1 MATVRSDLERSDLI
15 EETIKLVRGEKEAQ
29 GLIWDQTLWCSEL
42 DCGTAFCVAGSVAH
56 HAGYVP
62 TAHSD
67 TYWKRPRGIVDHHI
81 QDLGQDLLG
90 LEDDESTWLFG
101 HVRTKREVLG
111 ALRRL
116 SAGKTITGSHRTNA
130 TRATSPSEPFKVL
143 GREVDT
149 QRQPAPRNTSRNT
162 PRNTSKGNTR

>member
-29 GLIWDQTLWCSEL
+29 GLIWYQGWWRSEL
-42 DCGTAFCVAGSVAH
+42 DYGTSFCVAGSVAH

-62 TAHSD
+62 LEDSGIH
-67 TYWKRPRGIVDHHI
+67 WKRPRGIVDHHI
-81 QDLGQDLLG
+81 VELGQDLLG
-90 LEDDESTWLFG
+90 LGRDESTWLFG

-116 SAGKTITGSHRTNA
+116 SAGKTITG
-130 TRATSPSEPFKVL
+130 F
-143 GREVDT
+143 
-149 QRQPAPRNTSRNT
+149 APYERWFN
-162 PRNTSKGNTR
+162 